1 MKTTDDFDWKIE
13 TVKELSCLQPNQIS
27 QGLYKCSPMAKR
39 LLAYTI
45 SNLKIIKWNNE
56 EEPSYEVWFKPVQF
70 AKDLGLQRIGVKQQ
84 QLIKDALEELQESY
98 IVIDTGDY
106 FQTFAWVTSTFYAPK
121 DRLINICLNP
131 KLGQALIEW
140 QRGFTTIQLVEM
152 GRLQSFYAMRYYEIA
167 LSFRGFSGKGGNK
180 KNQWYFE
187 MPLKKI
193 REVFQIDKNE
203 YAGRMDN
210 FTTKVVEK
218 PIKEVNEKTDLTI
231 IPEKVKDGKT
241 VLGFRFH
248 CQIKDT
254 QKKIVKNNDFN
265 RDYEAEE
272 INELEVY
279 KQKYPEEFAAALAAV
294 EKEPLLPLGMPR
306 MKSVDEFEALRR
318 LKSQGL

>member
-27 QGLYKCSPMAKR
+27 QGFYKCSPMAKR

-45 SNLKIIKWNNE
+45 SNLKMIKWNNE

-193 REVFQIDKNE
+193 REVFQIDQNE

-231 IPEKVKDGKT
+231 ILEKVKDGKT

-248 CQIKDT
+248 CQIKIKDI
-254 QKKIVKNNDFN
+254 QKIVKNND
-265 RDYEAEE
+265 EE
-272 INELEVY
+272 TNELEVY
-279 KQKYPEEFAAALAAV
+279 KQKYPEEFAAAMAIV